1 VAGRALRLEFCAV
14 SRPALHFY
22 DTLSRRK
29 VELRPLVPGTVRMY
43 HCGPTVYQ
51 RPHVGNY
58 RAFLFADLLR
68 RTLERW
74 GLRVTQVM
82 NLTDVGHLLG
92 DGDDGED
99 RMEKQARKEGTDP
112 WQIVARVAEQFF
124 ADLKALGVQ
133 PAHHYPRATAHVPEM
148 LEMIRTLLA
157 NGHAYRVVE
166 NVYFDVHSFP
176 EYGKLSGN
184 RVEDLE
190 AGARLELNPEK
201 RHPADFALWK
211 SDPRHVMKWPSEF
224 GEHGFPGWHIECS
237 AMAKKYLGETF
248 DVHTG
253 GEDNVFPH
261 HECEIAQSE
270 SAHGKPLARLWMHT
284 QFLLVDGGKMSKSLG
299 NVWLLDDLAARGFS
313 ARDFRFFALRAH
325 YRGSLNFTWEA
336 LQGAAEGR
344 KSLTDLRGRLRAAA
358 GPALP
363 EPDPPPEE
371 AEFDAALADDLNASA
386 AVAALFGMRNR
397 FLRETW
403 SPNQAA
409 SAMVFMERA
418 DAVFGFLDP
427 EAAGAGRLDD
437 AGVAALVAERQAAR
451 QARDFARADAIRKQL
466 TAAGVVL
473 EDTPQGQK
481 WHRA

>member
-1 VAGRALRLEFCAV
+1 LSSPLGLEFRTV
-14 SRPALHFY
+14 TRSALHFY

-29 VELRPLVPGTVRMY
+29 IEFRPLTPGEVRMY

-51 RPHVGNY
+51 RPHIGNY

-68 RTLERW
+68 RVLERW
-74 GLRVTQVM
+74 GYRVTQVM

-92 DGDDGED
+92 DGEDGED

-112 WQIVARVAEQFF
+112 WKIVERVSEQFF
-124 ADLKALGVQ
+124 ADLKTLGVQ

-148 LEMIRTLLA
+148 LEMIRELIKK
-157 NGHAYRVVE
+157 GHAYQVGE

-176 EYGKLSGN
+176 DYGKLSGN
-184 RVEDLE
+184 RVAELE
-190 AGARLELNPEK
+190 AGARLEVNPEK

-211 SDPRHVMKWPSEF
+211 SDSRHVMKWASEF

-237 AMAKKYLGETF
+237 AMSKKYLGESF
-248 DVHTG
+248 DIHTG

-270 SAHGKPLARLWMHT
+270 CAHGKPFVSLWMHT
-284 QFLLVDGGKMSKSLG
+284 QFLQVDGGKMSKSLG
-299 NVWLLDDLAARGFS
+299 NVWLLDDLAERGFS
-313 ARDFRFFALRAH
+313 AHDFRFFALRAH

-336 LQGAAEGR
+336 LKGAAEGR
-344 KSLTDLRGRLRAAA
+344 KTLLDLRGRLRAAA

-363 EPDPPPEE
+363 DREAPPE
-371 AEFDAALADDLNASA
+371 AAAFDAALADDLNASA
-386 AVAALFGMRNR
+386 AVASLFEMRTR
-397 FLRETW
+397 FLNETW
-403 SPNQAA
+403 SPNEAATALAFLGEADGVLGLFEAA
-409 SAMVFMERA
+409 SDA
-418 DAVFGFLDP
+418 DSSGF
-427 EAAGAGRLDD
+427 DD
-437 AGVAALVAERQAAR
+437 ARVGALVDERLAAR
-451 QARDFARADAIRKQL
+451 QARDFARADAIREQL
-466 TAAGVVL
+466 TAAGIVL

>member
-1 VAGRALRLEFCAV
+1 ME
-14 SRPALHFY
+14 RPALRFQ
-22 DTLSRRK
+22 DTLTRQR
-29 VELRPLVPGTVRMY
+29 VEFQPLVAGEVRMY

-68 RTLERW
+68 RVLERW
-74 GLRVTQVM
+74 DYKVTQVM

-112 WQIVARVAEQFF
+112 WAIVERVAEQFF
-124 ADLKALGVQ
+124 ADLKLLGVQ
-133 PAHHYPRATAHVPEM
+133 PAQHYPRATAHVPEM
-148 LEMIRTLLA
+148 LEMIRVLLKK
-157 NGHAYRVVE
+157 GHAYRVGE
-166 NVYFDVHSFP
+166 NVYFDVSTFP
-176 EYGKLSGN
+176 AYGKLSGN

-211 SDPRHVMKWPSEF
+211 SDPKHIMKWPSEF

-237 AMAKKYLGETF
+237 AMSKKYLGESF
-248 DVHTG
+248 DIHTG

-270 SAHGKPLARLWMHT
+270 AAHGHPFVRIWMHT
-284 QFLLVDGGKMSKSLG
+284 QFLQVDGGKMSKSLG
-299 NVWLLDDLAARGFS
+299 NVYSLDDLTAHGLS
-313 ARDFRFFALRAH
+313 ARDYRFFALRAH

-336 LQGAAEGR
+336 LKGAAEGR
-344 KSLTDLRGRLRAAA
+344 RSLLDLRGRLRAAA

-363 EPDPPPEE
+363 ESEPPPE
-371 AEFDAALADDLNASA
+371 AADFDAALADDLNASA
-386 AVAALFGMRNR
+386 AVAALYELRNR
-397 FLRETW
+397 FLKEIW

-409 SAMVFMERA
+409 RALQFLQEADQIFGLFEPDVASTDGAYGDARVENLLAERA
-418 DAVFGFLDP
+418 
-427 EAAGAGRLDD
+427 EARKN
-437 AGVAALVAERQAAR
+437 
-451 QARDFARADAIRKQL
+451 RDFARSDAIRQEL
-466 TAAGVVL
+466 TAAGIVL
-473 EDTPQGQK
+473 EDTPRGQK

>member
-1 VAGRALRLEFCAV
+1 MVGARASLEFGV
-14 SRPALHFY
+14 VTRPALHFY

-29 VELRPLVPGTVRMY
+29 LEFRPLVAGSVRMY

-68 RTLERW
+68 RVLERW
-74 GLRVTQVM
+74 DLRVTQVM

-92 DGDDGED
+92 DGDEGED

-112 WQIVARVAEQFF
+112 WQLVERVAAQFF
-124 ADLKALGVQ
+124 EDLALLGVQ

-148 LEMIRTLLA
+148 LEMIRLLIRK
-157 NGHAYRVVE
+157 GHAYRVGE

-176 EYGKLSGN
+176 DYGKLSGN
-184 RVEDLE
+184 RLSELE
-190 AGARLELNPEK
+190 AGARLEVNPEK

-211 SDPRHVMKWPSEF
+211 SDPRHLMKWASEF

-237 AMAKKYLGETF
+237 AMSKKYLGETF
-248 DVHTG
+248 DIHTG

-270 SAHGKPLARLWMHT
+270 SAHDVPFVRLWMHT
-284 QFLLVDGGKMSKSLG
+284 QFLQVDGGKMSKSLG
-299 NVWLLDDLAARGFS
+299 NVWLLDDLAERGFK

-336 LQGAAEGR
+336 LKGAAEGR
-344 KSLTDLRGRLRAAA
+344 KTLADLRGRLRAAA

-363 EPDPPPEE
+363 EAEAPPE
-371 AEFDAALADDLNASA
+371 AAAFDAALADDLNASA
-386 AVAALFGMRNR
+386 AVAALFELRNR
-397 FLRETW
+397 FLQETW

-409 SAMVFMERA
+409 AALRFLQEA
-418 DAVFGFLDP
+418 DAFFGLFDP
-427 EAAGAGRLDD
+427 EPAAAGGLDD
-437 AGVAALVAERQAAR
+437 AGVEALIAERAAAR
-451 QARDFARADAIRKQL
+451 LGRDFARADAIRQQL
-466 TAAGVVL
+466 TAGGIVL